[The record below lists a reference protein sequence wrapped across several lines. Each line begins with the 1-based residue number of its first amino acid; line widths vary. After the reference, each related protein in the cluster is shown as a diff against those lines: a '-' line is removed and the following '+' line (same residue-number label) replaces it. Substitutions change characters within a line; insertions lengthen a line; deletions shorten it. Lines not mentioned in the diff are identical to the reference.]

1 MAIPGASQSRTM
13 SSSLSGSAQQGGG
26 ILPSGG
32 GGTPGSMGS
41 HHSQYHASP
50 LQRHVRRG
58 SGDSG
63 LMAMQIAHT
72 PQGTPRGGSGGSG
85 SRGGGSGGGDD
96 HRFGMSRPIDVPI
109 GGRGGG
115 GGGGM
120 AHGGAHSMLSG
131 HGRGRGRG
139 MVGGDS
145 STGGGGSAGGGG
157 HDLIARSMGVP
168 VRGGI
173 GISYPPHDADD
184 DEVEPGRTE
193 DHSYSYSAA
202 SFSLGGASGNYVASD
217 FGYALQRPGLRYE
230 PTYRQSPPSGHSS
243 SHVGSSSMRIGG
255 LHDGGGIG
263 IGPGLNH
270 RASFTSYVPQT
281 HDGPRRG
288 HERGGRALSMDQ
300 TQTAPLH
307 YYVGAGSGGIGA
319 QLPGV
324 PGQFGPQSLHYPSS
338 VQAQASSSVSATA
351 AGPPAY
357 TPLARGGFLGP
368 SASTFRNDAP
378 PQGSV
383 PWVRAG
389 RGIGNSEPVSGGPRA
404 HSTSP
409 LCGRWDR
416 REAEVRHDQV

>member
-1 MAIPGASQSRTM
+1 
-13 SSSLSGSAQQGGG
+13 
-26 ILPSGG
+26 
-32 GGTPGSMGS
+32 
-41 HHSQYHASP
+41 
-50 LQRHVRRG
+50 
-58 SGDSG
+58 
-63 LMAMQIAHT
+63 
-72 PQGTPRGGSGGSG
+72 
-85 SRGGGSGGGDD
+85 
-96 HRFGMSRPIDVPI
+96 
-109 GGRGGG
+109 
-115 GGGGM
+115 
-120 AHGGAHSMLSG
+120 
-131 HGRGRGRG
+131 

-145 STGGGGSAGGGG
+145 GAGGGGGG

-168 VRGGI
+168 VRGGV
-173 GISYPPHDADD
+173 GTSYPPHADDD

-193 DHSYSYSAA
+193 DHSYSYGAA

-217 FGYALQRPGLRYE
+217 FGYALQRPGLRYD
-230 PTYRQSPPSGHSS
+230 PTYRQSSPSGHSS
-243 SHVGSSSMRIGG
+243 SHVGSSSLRICG
-255 LHDGGGIG
+255 LHDGGGGMG

-270 RASFTSYVPQT
+270 RASFNSYIPQT

-288 HERGGRALSMDQ
+288 HERGGRAMSMDQ
-300 TQTAPLH
+300 TQTASLH
-307 YYVGAGSGGIGA
+307 YYVGADSGGIGA

-324 PGQFGPQSLHYPSS
+324 PGQFGPQSLRYPSN
-338 VQAQASSSVSATA
+338 VQAQASSSVSATT

-409 LCGRWDR
+409 LCGR
-416 REAEVRHDQV
+416 